1 LGDRITKPIWRLIDT
16 DLNHP
21 YFVTAADEAIAIAM
35 ARENHNIGPT
45 LHFYRRNPP
54 GISVGYFRKTR
65 DDVDVELCKKLGIV
79 IVRRTSAGGSIYTD
93 KDQLIFSLI
102 SKKPLGKNVEDIFRN
117 VGESIIGTL
126 NDFEII
132 ATFKPP
138 NDVQING
145 KKISGSAQ
153 VKKRNIY
160 LIHSTL
166 IISIDQALLERVLKN
181 HTADNVSS
189 IEHETGKTIA
199 VSSLKEKIKDKI
211 AEKFNIQFKPGTFSD
226 IEGRLIDQ
234 LINDKYSTN
243 QWNFKR

>member
-1 LGDRITKPIWRLIDT
+1 LGDRITPSIWRLIDT

-35 ARENHNIGPT
+35 AYANNNIGPT
-45 LHFYRRNPP
+45 LHFYRRSPP
-54 GISVGYFRKTR
+54 GISIGYFRKTI
-65 DDVDVELCKKLGIV
+65 DDVDIELCKKLGIV

-102 SKKPLGKNVEDIFRN
+102 SKKPLGKNVDEIFRN
-117 VGESIIGTL
+117 VGDIIIGTL
-126 NDFEII
+126 NDFNII

-153 VKKRNIY
+153 VKKKNIY

-166 IISIDQALLERVLKN
+166 IFSIDQTLLERVLKN
-181 HTADNVSS
+181 HIPDNVSS
-189 IEHETGKTIA
+189 IKRETGKIIDISA
-199 VSSLKEKIKDKI
+199 LKEALRDKI
-211 AEKFNIQFKPGTFSD
+211 AEKFNIQFKPGTFT
-226 IEGRLIDQ
+226 ETERRLIEQ